1 MVTSRL
7 ISKVTLML
15 MLVVSSFAQA
25 KNGNVF
31 LERSFWKS
39 APDVETVKQ
48 KIEEGNDP
56 IAKNG
61 NAFDGATYAILQD
74 APLATIEYMTSLEGN
89 SVNKLTHD
97 GRTYIFWAA
106 YRSNLPVVK
115 MLLAKGAKL
124 DIVDTHGNSAL
135 TFAATNGVT
144 NTEIYDVLIEGGADV
159 KFTDHHGANALLLAA
174 ASDKDFALMNYF
186 TGKGLDV
193 KAKDNDG
200 NSAFNYAARTGN
212 IDMMEQLVKAG
223 VEYKGLNKEG
233 GNAMLFAARGTR
245 NASNGIEV
253 YKYLEKKGVK
263 PNVVTNEGT
272 TPLHLLAGRSED
284 MEVLKY
290 FIKKGVNPNQ
300 VDADGNNAL
309 MISASR
315 NKLMVVELFA
325 KETKDI
331 NAVNK
336 KGETALNNAV
346 AGNTSEVVN
355 FLLSEGAKTNDLTGK
370 ALIDS
375 YRKGEDK
382 ELQAKLASIYSE
394 DFNPSGVHAD
404 GNTLLHY
411 AAEKDDLEL
420 TKMALNWEMDI
431 NAKNDEGN
439 TALLIAAMKASN
451 TEVLQ
456 FLMDNGADASIK
468 TDFEESAYDLASEN
482 ELLTEANADI
492 NFLK

>member
-1 MVTSRL
+1 MAF
-7 ISKVTLML
+7 ML

-56 IAKNG
+56 TAKNG
-61 NAFDGATYAILQD
+61 NAFDGVTYAILQD

-97 GRTYIFWAA
+97 GRTYVFWAA

-124 DIVDTHGNSAL
+124 DIVDTHGNTAL

-186 TGKGLDV
+186 TAKGLDV
-193 KAKDNDG
+193 KAKDNEG
-200 NSAFNYAARTGN
+200 NSAFNYAARKGN
-212 IDMMEQLVKAG
+212 IDMMEQLVEAG
-223 VEYKGLNKEG
+223 VEYKGLNSEG
-233 GNAMLFAARGTR
+233 GNAMIFAARGTR
-245 NASNGIEV
+245 NVSNGIEV

-263 PNVVTNEGT
+263 PKVVTNEGV

-284 MEVLKY
+284 MEVLQY
-290 FIKKGVNPNQ
+290 FIKKGVNLNQ
-300 VDADGNNAL
+300 LDADGNNPL
-309 MISASR
+309 MIAANR
-315 NKLMVVELFA
+315 NKIEVVQLFA

-331 NAVNK
+331 NVSNK
-336 KGETALNNAV
+336 KGETALNNALS
-346 AGNTSEVVN
+346 GNTIEVVN
-355 FLLSEGAKTNDLTGK
+355 YLLSEGAEVNEYSGK
-370 ALIDS
+370 AVMES
-375 YRKGEDK
+375 YKSGDEK
-382 ELQAKLASIYSE
+382 ELQAKVAALYSE
-394 DFNPSGVHAD
+394 DFNPSGVQAD

-411 AAEKDDLEL
+411 AAEQDDLEL
-420 TKMALNWEMDI
+420 MKITLNWEMDI
-431 NAKNDEGN
+431 NTKNDEGN

-456 FLMDNGADASIK
+456 FLIDNGADTSIK
-468 TDFEESAYDLASEN
+468 TDFDESAYDLASEN
-482 ELLTEANADI
+482 ELLAKANADI